1 MIIANTLKMV
11 GLDGLNFIQGKCA
24 YVANP
29 GLWKGRLRL
38 TAGLAICWSITKYY
52 SMLIIC
58 DTCVF
63 HIGI

>member
-1 MIIANTLKMV
+1 MLFRSAKTLKMV

-38 TAGLAICWSITKYY
+38 TAGLAIC
-52 SMLIIC
+52 
-58 DTCVF
+58 
-63 HIGI
+63 